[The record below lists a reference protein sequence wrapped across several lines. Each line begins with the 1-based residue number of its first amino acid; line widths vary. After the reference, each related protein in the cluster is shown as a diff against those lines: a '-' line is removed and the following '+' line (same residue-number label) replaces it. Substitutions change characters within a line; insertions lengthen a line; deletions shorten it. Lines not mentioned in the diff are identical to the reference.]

1 MDALIE
7 YFRGITWEGPAI
19 AVAVFLVI
27 FIVLRQWS
35 IVFIIVITLFI
46 ATLSKNLMILKGDK
60 GMPVVSMSMII
71 YCIGCG
77 IILIM
82 VVSKYFKS
90 RK

>member
-19 AVAVFLVI
+19 AVAVLLVI

-35 IVFIIVITLFI
+35 FVFIIVITLFI
-46 ATLSKNLMILKGDK
+46 AALSKKLMIMNDEADV
-60 GMPVVSMSMII
+60 PVISLSMLI
-71 YCIGCG
+71 YCTGCG
-77 IILIM
+77 IILIIA
-82 VVSKYFKS
+82 VKKYLKS

>member
-7 YFRGITWEGPAI
+7 YFREITWEGPAI

-35 IVFIIVITLFI
+35 IIFIIVITLFF
-46 ATLSKNLMILKGDK
+46 AALSKNFMIMNGEEDV
-60 GMPVVSMSMII
+60 PVISMSMLI
-71 YCIGCG
+71 YCAGCG

-82 VVSKYFKS
+82 VISNHLKS